1 MRRELELTRRPF
13 ECLQLVKGAPGT
25 RASLVLVSNDAD
37 AFKHLQVRKSFCVD
51 PFIAVPQ
58 LQGQSGLSGVG
69 ELVAVIVGALG
80 LALHTVKPAVFCQLR
95 VIDASGGDLLREE
108 LVGANKSGLALGIR
122 VIKSRF
128 LLEREQA
135 AGLTDVAEGLFD
147 NLEAKIHVT
156 TRTDSIH
163 LRRCDGHGFKFRQHQ
178 SPC

>member
-37 AFKHLQVRKSFCVD
+37 AFKHSQVGSVD
-51 PFIAVPQ
+51 PFMVVPQ
-58 LQGQSGLSGVG
+58 LQGHSDLSDGG
-69 ELVAVIVGALG
+69 ELVAVIIGALG

-147 NLEAKIHVT
+147 NLEAKIYVI

-163 LRRCDGHGFKFRQHQ
+163 MRRCDGHGFKFRQHQ
-178 SPC
+178 SQG